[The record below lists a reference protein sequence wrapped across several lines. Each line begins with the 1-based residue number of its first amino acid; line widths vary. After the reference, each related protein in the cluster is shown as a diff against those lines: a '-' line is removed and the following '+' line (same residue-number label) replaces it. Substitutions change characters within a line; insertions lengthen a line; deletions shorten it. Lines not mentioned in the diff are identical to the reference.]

1 MYIFI
6 EVFFVEKLL
15 LTTRRKMAKVSICL
29 IISRMKVWSV
39 MVMTMVLLLGIYQM
53 DSFISTH
60 INHRQTVHRRQYYTF
75 DNQMDLNNTITSKYI
90 INCANLDQIQIKTE
104 RIRRGRFKTTD
115 VGIVNGQEVAV
126 KYIFDKIANGKKES
140 EVRQFLFMKEIFM
153 SIQLDHPGLIKML
166 GYCVKPLHENNGRY
180 MSTSVSITAV
190 YEYGEVFNVT
200 TLSLS
205 VEQRI
210 KHVLDLADLLLY
222 LENSPLGSLRIDDFK
237 SGHFL
242 MVNNVIKLIDF
253 DYFNKDEAK
262 CTTKCGYNLT
272 CHKPENSGNKDCG
285 SGTTC
290 HRGICI
296 GHNARINMV
305 QVNKAFFQL
314 LLQEQ
319 FFPHNMRVHISNLT
333 SQLNKQ
339 TIDALHLIRHLRQ
352 LKLN

>member
-1 MYIFI
+1 
-6 EVFFVEKLL
+6 
-15 LTTRRKMAKVSICL
+15 MAKCSICL

-39 MVMTMVLLLGIYQM
+39 MVTTMVLLLGMYQM
-53 DSFISTH
+53 ENIISTH
-60 INHRQTVHRRQYYTF
+60 CINYRQTVHKRQYYTF

-104 RIRRGRFKTTD
+104 RIRRGQFKTTD
-115 VGIVNGQEVAV
+115 VGIFNGQEVAV
-126 KYIFDKIANGKKES
+126 KHFFNEIANEKKDS
-140 EVRQFLFMKEIFM
+140 ELRQFLFMKDIFM
-153 SIQLDHPGLIKML
+153 SNQLDHPGLIKML
-166 GYCVKPLHENNGRY
+166 GYCVKPLHENNSRH
-180 MSTSVSITAV
+180 MSTSLSITAV

-242 MVNNVIKLIDF
+242 MVNNVMKLIDF
-253 DYFNKDEAK
+253 DYFNKDEPTCK
-262 CTTKCGYNLT
+262 TKCPYNLT

-296 GHNARINMV
+296 GLNARINIV
-305 QVNKAFFQL
+305 KVNDAFFRF

-319 FFPHNMRVHISNLT
+319 FFPHNMRMHISNLT
-333 SQLNKQ
+333 SQLNKH
-339 TIDALHLIRHLRQ
+339 TIDALHLIRDLRHL
-352 LKLN
+352 KIN

>member
-1 MYIFI
+1 
-6 EVFFVEKLL
+6 
-15 LTTRRKMAKVSICL
+15 
-29 IISRMKVWSV
+29 MKVWSV
-39 MVMTMVLLLGIYQM
+39 MIMTMVLLLGMYQM

-90 INCANLDQIQIKTE
+90 INCANLNQIQIKTE

-166 GYCVKPLHENNGRY
+166 GYCVKPLHENNSRY

-319 FFPHNMRVHISNLT
+319 FFPHNMRMHISNLT

>member
-1 MYIFI
+1 
-6 EVFFVEKLL
+6 
-15 LTTRRKMAKVSICL
+15 
-29 IISRMKVWSV
+29 
-39 MVMTMVLLLGIYQM
+39 
-53 DSFISTH
+53 
-60 INHRQTVHRRQYYTF
+60 
-75 DNQMDLNNTITSKYI
+75 MDLNNTITSKYI

-115 VGIVNGQEVAV
+115 VGIFNGQEVAV
-126 KYIFDKIANGKKES
+126 KYIFDKIDNGKKES
-140 EVRQFLFMKEIFM
+140 TFRQFLFMKEMFM
-153 SIQLDHPGLIKML
+153 SNQLDHPGLIKML
-166 GYCVKPLHENNGRY
+166 GYCVKPLHEHNSRY
-180 MSTSVSITAV
+180 LLSITAV

-262 CTTKCGYNLT
+262 CTTKCAYNLT
-272 CHKPENSGNKDCG
+272 CHNPENSGNKDCG

-290 HRGICI
+290 HKGICI

-305 QVNKAFFQL
+305 QVNDAFFQFM
-314 LLQEQ
+314 LQEQ
-319 FFPHNMRVHISNLT
+319 FFPHNMRMHISNLT
-333 SQLNKQ
+333 SQLNKH
-339 TIDALHLIRHLRQ
+339 TIDALHLIRDLRQ

>member
-1 MYIFI
+1 
-6 EVFFVEKLL
+6 
-15 LTTRRKMAKVSICL
+15 MAKGSICL
-29 IISRMKVWSV
+29 IISRMKVMSV
-39 MVMTMVLLLGIYQM
+39 MVTTMVLLLGMYQM
-53 DSFISTH
+53 ENIISTH
-60 INHRQTVHRRQYYTF
+60 CINYRQTVNKRQYYTF

-90 INCANLDQIQIKTE
+90 INCANLDQVQIKTE
-104 RIRRGRFKTTD
+104 RIRRGQFKTTD
-115 VGIVNGQEVAV
+115 VGIFNGQEVAV
-126 KYIFDKIANGKKES
+126 KYFFDKIANRKKES
-140 EVRQFLFMKEIFM
+140 EIRQFLFMKEIFM
-153 SIQLDHPGLIKML
+153 LNQLDHPGLIKML
-166 GYCVKPLHENNGRY
+166 GYCVKPLHEHNSRY
-180 MSTSVSITAV
+180 MSESLSITAV

-272 CHKPENSGNKDCG
+272 CHKRENSGNKDCG

>member
-1 MYIFI
+1 
-6 EVFFVEKLL
+6 
-15 LTTRRKMAKVSICL
+15 MANVSICL

-39 MVMTMVLLLGIYQM
+39 MVITMVLLLGMYQM

-60 INHRQTVHRRQYYTF
+60 INHGQTVHTRQYYTF
-75 DNQMDLNNTITSKYI
+75 DNQMDLNNTITSKYT
-90 INCANLDQIQIKTE
+90 INCANLNQIQIKTE
-104 RIRRGRFKTTD
+104 RIRRGQFRTTD
-115 VGIVNGQEVAV
+115 VGIFNGKDVAV
-126 KYIFDKIANGKKES
+126 KHFFNEIANRKKDS
-140 EVRQFLFMKEIFM
+140 ELRQFLFTKEIFM
-153 SIQLDHPGLIKML
+153 LNQLDHPGLIKML
-166 GYCVKPLHENNGRY
+166 GYCVKPLQENNSRY
-180 MSTSVSITAV
+180 MSASLSITAV

-237 SGHFL
+237 SSHFL

-253 DYFNKDEAK
+253 DYFNNDEPTCK
-262 CTTKCGYNLT
+262 TKCPYNLT

-296 GHNARINMV
+296 GLNARINMV
-305 QVNKAFFQL
+305 KVNDAFFRF

-319 FFPHNMRVHISNLT
+319 FFPHNMRMHISNLT
-333 SQLNKQ
+333 SQLNKH
-339 TIDALHLIRHLRQ
+339 TVDALHLIRDLRQ
-352 LKLN
+352 LKIN

>member
-1 MYIFI
+1 
-6 EVFFVEKLL
+6 
-15 LTTRRKMAKVSICL
+15 
-29 IISRMKVWSV
+29 
-39 MVMTMVLLLGIYQM
+39 
-53 DSFISTH
+53 
-60 INHRQTVHRRQYYTF
+60 
-75 DNQMDLNNTITSKYI
+75 
-90 INCANLDQIQIKTE
+90 
-104 RIRRGRFKTTD
+104 
-115 VGIVNGQEVAV
+115 
-126 KYIFDKIANGKKES
+126 
-140 EVRQFLFMKEIFM
+140 MKEIFM
-153 SIQLDHPGLIKML
+153 SNQLDHPGLIKML
-166 GYCVKPLHENNGRY
+166 GYCVKPLHENNSRY